1 MMHRS
6 KKPLR
11 SGVREYFN
19 QKRPVNTRVD
29 GTAPRLFHRTRVFWR
44 RSLGTPHPCNVRMDD
59 SHGPYQRFLFRQK
72 INLDWLTKS
81 RGIWKTP
88 SGAAWPSSKSQI
100 VEERCTSSHPVI
112 GVRQDTNQEVGLPF
126 ARRFGDAREHDP

>member
-19 QKRPVNTRVD
+19 QKRPVNMRVD
-29 GTAPRLFHRTRVFWR
+29 GTAHLAEAIP
-44 RSLGTPHPCNVRMDD
+44 PHEGILMKIAGHSYPCNVRMDD

-81 RGIWKTP
+81 RGIL
-88 SGAAWPSSKSQI
+88 
-100 VEERCTSSHPVI
+100 CT
-112 GVRQDTNQEVGLPF
+112 
-126 ARRFGDAREHDP
+126 